1 MSTYAD
7 KAINPKTG
15 KLQLAL
21 FIDDY
26 YGSHRYGVGF
36 KNDGTDANLYDIQNI
51 DSEYTIYPIEEIKA
65 EPDKHVRDA
74 NIWK

>member
-1 MSTYAD
+1 MSTYVD

-15 KLQLAL
+15 KSQLAL

-36 KNDGTDANLYDIQNI
+36 KNDGTDANLFVTKNI
-51 DSEYTIYPIEEIKA
+51 DSEYTVYPLEKINVELEK
-65 EPDKHVRDA
+65 K
-74 NIWK
+74 